1 MNTNTNGRSLLII
14 VLFIQ
19 CVAILSVAKE
29 FDFFYFVQQWPA
41 SYCDSRRGCCYPK
54 TGKPAED
61 FSIHGLW
68 PNYVDGTYPS
78 NCDSSNPF
86 DDSKVSNLESVLEKE
101 WPTLACPSGDG
112 LKFWRHEW
120 EKHGTCAES
129 IFDESGYF
137 EAALS
142 LKKKANLLH
151 ALANAGIKPAD
162 GKFHTMGQIK
172 DAITKAV
179 GYAPFIECNV
189 DSKGNH
195 QVYQVYQCV
204 DASGSKFIEC
214 PVMPHGRPC
223 GNKIELPSFS
233 SASSR
238 DEL

>member
-1 MNTNTNGRSLLII
+1 MKLNGRALLISFL
-14 VLFIQ
+14 VTQ
-19 CVAILSVAKE
+19 SVAILTFAKD

-41 SYCDSRRGCCYPK
+41 AYCDSRRGCCYPK

-68 PNYVDGTYPS
+68 PNNLDGSYPS
-78 NCDSSNPF
+78 NCDPSNRF
-86 DDSKVSNLESVLEKE
+86 DGSKVSDLKSVLQEH
-101 WPTLACPSGDG
+101 WPTLTCPSGDS

-120 EKHGTCAES
+120 KKHGTCAES
-129 IFDESGYF
+129 IFDERGYF

-151 ALANAGIKPAD
+151 ALEVAGIRPAD
-162 GKFHTMGQIK
+162 GIFYTLAQIK
-172 DAITKAV
+172 DAITKGV

-189 DSKGNH
+189 DSSGYH
-195 QVYQVYQCV
+195 QLYQVYQCV
-204 DASGSKFIEC
+204 DASASNFIEC
-214 PVMPHGRPC
+214 PVFPHGRPC
-223 GNKIELPSFS
+223 GDQVEFPSLS

>member
-1 MNTNTNGRSLLII
+1 MMKSNGRALLVIFL
-14 VLFIQ
+14 VTQSVAFI
-19 CVAILSVAKE
+19 SVAKD
-29 FDFFYFVQQWPA
+29 FDFFYFVQQVL
-41 SYCDSRRGCCYPK
+41 YCDSRRGCCYPK

-68 PNYVDGTYPS
+68 PNYNYGTHPS

-86 DDSKVSNLESVLEKE
+86 DDSKVSTLESVLQEH

-129 IFDESGYF
+129 IFDERGYF

-151 ALANAGIKPAD
+151 ALKNAGIRPAD
-162 GKFHTMGQIK
+162 GVFHTMSQIK
-172 DAITKAV
+172 EAITKGV
-179 GYAPFIECNV
+179 GYEPFIECNV
-189 DSKGNH
+189 DSSGNH
-195 QVYQVYQCV
+195 QIFQVYKCV
-204 DASGSKFIEC
+204 DASATEFIKC
-214 PVMPHGRPC
+214 PVLPHGRAC
-223 GNKIELPSFS
+223 GNKVEFPSFS
-233 SASSR
+233 TASSH

>member
-1 MNTNTNGRSLLII
+1 MNNTNGRSLLII
-14 VLFIQ
+14 FLVIQ

-86 DDSKVSNLESVLEKE
+86 DVSKVSNLESVLQKE

-195 QVYQVYQCV
+195 QIYQVYQCV
-204 DASGSKFIEC
+204 DESGSNFIEC

>member
-1 MNTNTNGRSLLII
+1 MMKLHGSTLLVIFL
-14 VLFIQ
+14 VTQ
-19 CVAILSVAKE
+19 SVAILTVAKE
-29 FDFFYFVQQWPA
+29 FDFFYFVQQWPG

-78 NCDSSNPF
+78 NCDSSNQF
-86 DDSKVSNLESVLEKE
+86 DDSKVSNLESELQVH

-129 IFDESGYF
+129 IFDERGYF

-142 LKKKANLLH
+142 LKKKANLLN
-151 ALANAGIKPAD
+151 ALENAGIRPAD
-162 GKFHTMGQIK
+162 GKFHTLDQIK
-172 DAITKAV
+172 DAITQAV
-179 GYAPFIECNV
+179 GYEPYIECNV
-189 DSKGNH
+189 DSSGYH
-195 QVYQVYQCV
+195 QLYQVYQCV
-204 DASGSKFIEC
+204 DRSASNFIKC
-214 PVMPHGRPC
+214 PVLLTGRAC
-223 GNKIELPSFS
+223 GNKVEFPSFS

>member
-1 MNTNTNGRSLLII
+1 MKLHGRTFVITFLVIH
-14 VLFIQ
+14 
-19 CVAILSVAKE
+19 CVTILSVAKE

-54 TGKPAED
+54 TGKPEED

-68 PNYVDGTYPS
+68 PNYIDGTYPS

-86 DDSKVSNLESVLEKE
+86 DDSKVSNLESVLQKH

-129 IFDESGYF
+129 VFDESGYF

-142 LKKKANLLH
+142 LQKKSNLLNS
-151 ALANAGIKPAD
+151 LKNAGIKPAD
-162 GKFHTMGQIK
+162 GKFHTMEQIK
-172 DAITKAV
+172 DAITKGV

-189 DSKGNH
+189 DSSGNH
-195 QVYQVYQCV
+195 QIYQVYQCV
-204 DASGSKFIEC
+204 DASASKFIEC
-214 PVMPHGRPC
+214 PVFPHGRPC
-223 GNKIELPSFS
+223 GNKVELPSFS
-233 SASSR
+233 SASTR

>member
-1 MNTNTNGRSLLII
+1 MTKSNRRALLAIFL
-14 VLFIQ
+14 VTQ
-19 CVAILSVAKE
+19 SVAILTAAKD

-68 PNYVDGTYPS
+68 PNYDDGTYPS

-86 DDSKVSNLESVLEKE
+86 DDSKVSSLESVLQEH

-129 IFDESGYF
+129 GFDERGYF
-137 EAALS
+137 EAALL
-142 LKKKANLLH
+142 LKKKANLIQ
-151 ALANAGIKPAD
+151 ALKNAGIRPAD
-162 GKFHTMGQIK
+162 GVFHTMSQIK
-172 DAITKAV
+172 DAITKGV
-179 GYAPFIECNV
+179 GYEPFIECNV
-189 DSKGNH
+189 DSSGNH
-195 QVYQVYQCV
+195 QIFQVYQCV
-204 DASGSKFIEC
+204 DASATNFIKC
-214 PVMPHGRPC
+214 PVLPHGRAC
-223 GNKIELPSFS
+223 RNKVEFPSFS
-233 SASSR
+233 TASSR

>member
-1 MNTNTNGRSLLII
+1 MKLNGKGFLII
-14 VLFIQ
+14 YLVIQ
-19 CVAILSVAKE
+19 CVAILAIAKD

-68 PNYVDGTYPS
+68 PNYNDGSYPS
-78 NCDSSNPF
+78 NCDSTNSF
-86 DDSKVSNLESVLEKE
+86 DDSKVSDLESVLQKN

-129 IFDESGYF
+129 IFDERGYF

-142 LKKKANLLH
+142 LKKKANLLG
-151 ALANAGIKPAD
+151 ALEHAGIRPAD
-162 GKFHTMGQIK
+162 GKFHKMEEIK
-172 DAITKAV
+172 EAITKGV
-179 GYAPFIECNV
+179 GYAPYIECNV
-189 DSKGNH
+189 DSSGYH
-195 QVYQVYQCV
+195 QLYQVYQCV
-204 DASGSKFIEC
+204 DASATNFIEC
-214 PVMPHGRPC
+214 PVFPHGRAC
-223 GNKIELPSFS
+223 GNKVEFPSFS
-233 SASSR
+233 SDVSR